1 MVRNRTLRK
10 KQSGGFYPSV
20 MGKILMTGP
29 YFMSACFMLGSRLFV
44 NDKTRMSGRMTK
56 GKPGK
61 TRRYSKRKMQRLG

>member
-44 NDKTRMSGRMTK
+44 NDKSRMTGRMTK

-61 TRRYSKRKMQRLG
+61 TRKYRGSANA